1 MQCWHSQS
9 NYKKPYLCSRL
20 YKKENNELFGL
31 GTPLQA
37 GNVFR
42 TKFTCSLKLVHFARL
57 CAFHSRNINHHFPPL
72 AFSGRVQS
80 PRSTPPPGLSPSHR
94 GRLPVL
100 HLSSFHSSEGAKSGP
115 QSLSLS
121 LVGSSLSARSF
132 RVAVFDEILRQLTDT
147 NFVGQRDALCQ
158 KNVFTKK

>member
-1 MQCWHSQS
+1 MVAEFDFNNITSLTANKCSYSYVVLVHLYLTVFKMQCWRSQAD
-9 NYKKPYLCSRL
+9 YKKPYLCSRL

-31 GTPLQA
+31 GTTLQA

-72 AFSGRVQS
+72 VFSGRVQS
-80 PRSTPPPGLSPSHR
+80 PRSTPPPALSPSHR

-100 HLSSFHSSEGAKSGP
+100 RLSSFHSSEGAKSGP
-115 QSLSLS
+115 QSL
-121 LVGSSLSARSF
+121 
-132 RVAVFDEILRQLTDT
+132 RVYH
-147 NFVGQRDALCQ
+147 
-158 KNVFTKK
+158 